1 MSDKPLL
8 PDPIDLDALRNY
20 LISDHA
26 PDNCMDL
33 SDLDGFLAG
42 IIVGPESI
50 LPSEWLPVI
59 WDGEEPEF
67 ASEDEM
73 RTVLSAIM
81 GRYDEIV
88 TCLNDDSKTF
98 DPIFWEGPDGQVI
111 AADWAAGFLDA
122 VALRPR
128 AWEPLI
134 THHRAG
140 MMMLPILL
148 LNGDA
153 EFDAG
158 PDDAVEEEDFLAE
171 VPDIIPACVAGI
183 HEFWSRRR
191 ERQKPMP
198 NRNRR
203 SPGGGRRRP

>member
-88 TCLNDDSKTF
+88 TCH
-98 DPIFWEGPDGQVI
+98 Q
-111 AADWAAGFLDA
+111 
-122 VALRPR
+122 
-128 AWEPLI
+128 
-134 THHRAG
+134 
-140 MMMLPILL
+140 
-148 LNGDA
+148 
-153 EFDAG
+153 
-158 PDDAVEEEDFLAE
+158 
-171 VPDIIPACVAGI
+171 
-183 HEFWSRRR
+183 
-191 ERQKPMP
+191 
-198 NRNRR
+198 
-203 SPGGGRRRP
+203 